1 MGILLF
7 GKQIQSYNKM
17 EITKA
22 ITKAKYIKDLEEKNS
37 LIKATIDGVECYVP
51 IDEAN
56 TDYEEIKRQ
65 VDAGELTIEE
75 AD

>member
-7 GKQIQSYNKM
+7 GKQSRSYNKM
-17 EITKA
+17 KITKV
-22 ITKAKYIKDLEEKNS
+22 KYIKDLEEKNS
-37 LIKATIDGVECYVP
+37 SIKATIDGVECYVP

-56 TDYEEIKRQ
+56 TDYAEIKRQ
-65 VDAGELTIEE
+65 VDAGELTIED

>member
-1 MGILLF
+1 MIENF
-7 GKQIQSYNKM
+7 DIKNCKYFRTPTS
-17 EITKA
+17 TKDEC
-22 ITKAKYIKDLEEKNS
+22 II
-37 LIKATIDGVECYVP
+37 ATIDGVEMFVP

-56 TDYEEIKRQ
+56 IHYAEIKRQ